1 MEMFEKE
8 IKELFELSWRVMN
21 ETDFY
26 ISFNISSNVHYCA
39 IYVMN
44 SKWEPVKKDLDAHYT
59 MYTDTKILEKESAE
73 QCKLAKA
80 HLLKL
85 LIDGRCPLNDAES
98 DRIEAPAD
106 NGTDNDS
113 ERASGGAEQAESVHS

>member
-1 MEMFEKE
+1 MFEEE

-26 ISFNISSNVHYCA
+26 VSFRIGAHVHFCD
-39 IYVMN
+39 IDVMN
-44 SKWEPVKKDLDAHYT
+44 SKWEPDKIPDAHYT
-59 MYTDTKILEKESAE
+59 IYTDAEMLKDESAE

-80 HLLKL
+80 HLLRL
-85 LIDGRCPLNDAES
+85 LIDGRCPLNAES
-98 DRIEAPAD
+98 DRVEAPAD

-113 ERASGGAEQAESVHS
+113 ERASVGIEQTESVHS

>member
-1 MEMFEKE
+1 MFEKE

-26 ISFNISSNVHYCA
+26 ISFRIGSHVHFCD
-39 IYVMN
+39 IGVMN
-44 SKWEPVKKDLDAHYT
+44 SKWGPGKILDANYT
-59 MYTDTKILEKESAE
+59 IYTNSEVLEEESAE

-98 DRIEAPAD
+98 DRVEAPAD
-106 NGTDNDS
+106 NGTDNDNK
-113 ERASGGAEQAESVHS
+113 RTPGGAGQAESVHS